1 MKILLLRKCVIVVFI
16 LTIFSIFLLTSG
28 CVTRMPSQTVQG
40 IPSYSQEEEVMDGI
54 FKLKI
59 EEAYWRDD
67 LDMSE
72 TWGGDYSMLQQAN
85 VQMPKFKPDAKFLVI
100 VISLT
105 NTGQK
110 PSAMTHGLMLRLKNK
125 NDVEY
130 SVSLKVAGMGNAFA
144 SGVRFMS
151 YNPNMPEKYKII
163 FDVPKDD
170 YTLVVFKTGVVSFE
184 RVFEWELNRVKE

>member
-1 MKILLLRKCVIVVFI
+1 
-16 LTIFSIFLLTSG
+16 
-28 CVTRMPSQTVQG
+28 
-40 IPSYSQEEEVMDGI
+40 MDGI

-72 TWGGDYSMLQQAN
+72 AWGGDYSMLQQAN

-110 PSAMTHGLMLRLKNK
+110 PSAMMHGLMLRLKNK

-144 SGVRFMS
+144 SGARFLS

-170 YTLVVFKTGVVSFE
+170 YTLVVFKTKLVSFD
-184 RVFEWELNRVKE
+184 RLFEWRLNRVRK